1 MALRQLVR
9 GRIVASMLIAF
20 MIMVS
25 STACQKQ
32 NTQVKSYSQDG
43 LLGITDVNP
52 NMPTSPTHHTY
63 LADTR
68 LIKET
73 INQVP
78 HVTGSTISVNGDV
91 ANVKVDVPTSLS
103 DQEVAA
109 VEKEAREKLAHAMPR
124 YTVKVSV
131 SRK

>member
-1 MALRQLVR
+1 MSLRPLTR
-9 GRIVASMLIAF
+9 ERIVVSILTVFLATASL
-20 MIMVS
+20 
-25 STACQKQ
+25 TACQKQ

-68 LIKET
+68 LMKAT

-78 HVTGSTISVNGDV
+78 HVTGSTISVNGDT
-91 ANVKVDVPTSLS
+91 ANVKIDVPANLT
-103 DQEVAA
+103 DQEVAV
-109 VEKEAREKLAHAMPR
+109 VEKEARDKLSQAMPR